1 MTNIPPC
8 IAVVQRWNSNLHG
21 ISSTETPYV
30 NYMETKY
37 LLSWDTHYYDSD
49 TDTDDEGNSIQNFL
63 NSIEAFLKY
72 QLSTKVEAILKVR
85 KSNLKMVFC
94 I

>member
-1 MTNIPPC
+1 MSLFFSFVNFYKVSDVATCYKLFPNEFFQSINIHEKGFS
-8 IAVVQRWNSNLHG
+8 IEIEL
-21 ISSTETPYV
+21 IS
-30 NYMETKY
+30 K
-37 LLSWDTHYYDSD
+37 
-49 TDTDDEGNSIQNFL
+49 FL

-72 QLSTKVEAILKVR
+72 LLSTKVEAILKVR